1 MESEKEGKGIINQI
15 INIIDVNQWRK
26 SEIIFITT
34 QVAFH
39 IFLSPEFVIKQ
50 WLLQLQ
56 LFVLSLF
63 FGCDLCHIIHYRHYF
78 LMVIFFHIFLSWF
91 SILEMILYWQIVK
104 KVQINTYMQ
113 CFISKFLPCLSLEW
127 LPLKLVWWEELWL
140 PSRTACSGYSS
151 CCVVVGWVYF
161 NVLSEM

>member
-1 MESEKEGKGIINQI
+1 M
-15 INIIDVNQWRK
+15 NQWRK

-63 FGCDLCHIIHYRHYF
+63 FGCDLCHITHYRHYF
-78 LMVIFFHIFLSWF
+78 LMVNFFSYI
-91 SILEMILYWQIVK
+91 SIMVQYPWDDFILADCEKGSNY
-104 KVQINTYMQ
+104 TYMQ

>member
-1 MESEKEGKGIINQI
+1 M
-15 INIIDVNQWRK
+15 NQWRK

-63 FGCDLCHIIHYRHYF
+63 AGCDLCHIIHYRHHFPMKILFSYISI
-78 LMVIFFHIFLSWF
+78 MVQCPWNDFTLVDCEKGSNKHLYAMFHFYISTLFEFRVITTKISMMRRIMTSLTDCMQWVFVMLRRRRLGIF
-91 SILEMILYWQIVK
+91 
-104 KVQINTYMQ
+104 
-113 CFISKFLPCLSLEW
+113 
-127 LPLKLVWWEELWL
+127 
-140 PSRTACSGYSS
+140 
-151 CCVVVGWVYF
+151 
-161 NVLSEM
+161 